1 MSLHFKLFL
10 HSKQFCISY
19 CFLGIESHWV
29 RSHKHN
35 ERLCFKMCVC
45 LYNIFIFK
53 SHNVK
58 RLYQF
63 IIIPPVYE
71 YHDCWQFLFFLFNDL
86 IDQKKISDSKIEIFV
101 SYLVIF
107 KFPLPSHFSSSVSL
121 TKRDRLG
128 SELEISLLFHVAA

>member
-1 MSLHFKLFL
+1 MYPNILTGHFLHFEIINYKSCLCTLNFFCTQ
-10 HSKQFCISY
+10 QFCISY

-63 IIIPPVYE
+63 IIILPVYE

-107 KFPLPSHFSSSVSL
+107 KFPLPSHR
-121 TKRDRLG
+121 KC
-128 SELEISLLFHVAA
+128 